1 MRTPDKHRVEKA
13 ISHLDA
19 AKALLTN
26 IKDENLTDLELY
38 LKSKVYGN
46 FRFTKLDLLSLLNL

>member
-26 IKDENLTDLELY
+26 IKDEDLTDFESDLRSSAYVHLRMTKSELQDI
-38 LKSKVYGN
+38 LH
-46 FRFTKLDLLSLLNL
+46 L